1 MAHFV
6 GLDVS
11 VKETSVCVVDDVGKV
26 IMEQKVPTE
35 PADIIAL
42 LTSLG
47 VSYSRIG
54 IEAGPLSQWLVNAL
68 TAAEL
73 PVICVETRHM
83 KALLTAQQI
92 SKTDRNDARG
102 IAQMMRVGLFK
113 PVHVKT
119 LVAQEQRML
128 LTSRKLLQRKLLQRK
143 LLDVESDLRGT
154 LRNFGLKVGVVSGG
168 RYEARVRELVA
179 DFPRLAAIAEPL
191 LSVRQVMRQQLAV
204 LHKMLLDTVRDG
216 PVCRRLMTAPGVGA
230 VVALTYRAT
239 VDQPQR
245 FVHSRAGG
253 AHVGLTPKRYQSGE
267 IDYDGGVS
275 KCGDALLRTMLY
287 EAAQVLLTH
296 GSKWSWLK
304 AWGMRVA
311 QRRGIR
317 RAIVAVARRLAVV
330 LHRMWVDGSEFRWSK
345 DSTAVPAVA

>member
-11 VKETSVCVVDDVGKV
+11 VKETSVCVVDEAGQV
-26 IMEQKVPTE
+26 ISQQQVPTE

-47 VSYSRIG
+47 VPFGRIG

-68 TAAEL
+68 TAADL

-92 SKTDRNDARG
+92 NKTDRNDARG

-119 LVAQEQRML
+119 LVAQQQRLL
-128 LTSRKLLQRKLLQRK
+128 LTHRKLLQRK
-143 LLDVESDLRGT
+143 LLDLESELRGT

-168 RYEARVRELVA
+168 RYEARVHELVA
-179 DFPRLAAIAEPL
+179 GFPGLAAITEPL
-191 LSVRQVMRQQLAV
+191 LNVRRVMRQQFAV
-204 LHKMLLDTVRDG
+204 LHKMLLDTVRGDR
-216 PVCRRLMTAPGVGA
+216 VCRRLMTAPGVGA

-239 VDQPQR
+239 IDQPQR
-245 FVHSRAGG
+245 FVHSRAVG

-267 IDYDGGVS
+267 VDYDGRVS

-287 EAAQVLLTH
+287 EAAHSLLIQ
-296 GSKWSWLK
+296 SRKWSWLK
-304 AWGMRVA
+304 AWGMWVA

-345 DSTAVPAVA
+345 DNAAVPAVA